1 MKKKCVLMIT
11 ILSLLLQASGV
22 LPGPEFKTA
31 SAEEKVSEEK
41 VLIPD
46 EKYWKYEEK
55 SDGTIRIKGFND
67 IDDYTNADGE
77 EEYVRDENG
86 QVSGITYKLIIPSQ
100 ISGKKVTSVGVYND
114 NDFFLTD
121 RSITSVQI
129 PEGVTYISYIAD
141 NSLLSVELPSTLQEI
156 GDFTFVNCK
165 NLQSVELPEKL
176 EAIGREAFYGC
187 HSLQNI
193 VIPASVSEIGEH
205 AFADCTNLQ
214 SFRVKQ
220 NNRGGYYSED
230 GILYVKSTSS
240 EYNDVLDDYEDIEY
254 KFLVSYPGGKAGV
267 YNLAADMNFVWTAFL
282 NAKKLTAINVDP
294 QNPDYT
300 SVDGVVYTKDMTGLC
315 VCPAGKSGEYK
326 VPEGVYYTQTNS
338 FSNSGLSTIYLPDSL
353 GDSYTVEG
361 GFVDQGFIGM
371 GSFYESDTLQTIFL
385 GKNITK
391 EMASSIS
398 SAPNLENITVSE
410 ENPHICAINNIL
422 YDKELKTLLYIPAG
436 VEGKLVLPD
445 TVETSDILGLSKE
458 QVTEIVLG
466 KNYAVKELAEYIE
479 RNGKEEFE
487 YNYVEGIPNLTF
499 LQSYEV
505 SPDNKTL
512 AAYEGLLYSKDM
524 KILYHCPPAKSGTVT
539 IPEGTTTI
547 FGEVFSHSREVK
559 EVIIPASVTDIQCSF
574 SDFSGKTIKGYT
586 GSAAEK
592 YVKNANKA
600 GSNLK
605 FIALQDNDNKTSVT
619 KPGKAVIQSLKF
631 KKSKSAVLTIKNVP
645 GADGYQVQYATNKKF
660 KQKVSKS
667 LKKTEVTIK
676 NLEEKKTYYF
686 RVRAFKL
693 NGKEK
698 VYGKWSG
705 IKKVRIKK

>member
-46 EKYWKYEEK
+46 EKYWKYEERD
-55 SDGTIRIKGFND
+55 DGTIRITGFND
-67 IDDYTNADGE
+67 MADYTDADGE
-77 EEYVRDENG
+77 NECIRDEDG
-86 QVSGITYKLIIPSQ
+86 RASGITYKLIIPSQ
-100 ISGKKVTSVGVYND
+100 ISGKNVTAVGVYTD
-114 NDFFLTD
+114 AEFFYTY
-121 RSITSVQI
+121 RTITSVQI

-193 VIPASVSEIGEH
+193 VIPASVSEIGNH

-214 SFRVKQ
+214 SFSVNQ
-220 NNRGGYYSED
+220 NNKGGYYSED

-254 KFLVSYPGGKAGV
+254 KFLISYPGGKAGV
-267 YNLAADMNFVWTAFL
+267 YNLAADMDFEWTAFL

-294 QNPDYT
+294 KNPDYT
-300 SVDGVVYTKDMTGLC
+300 SIDGIVYTKDMTGLC

-326 VPEGVYYTQTNS
+326 VPEGVCYIQTNS
-338 FSNSGLSTIYLPDSL
+338 FSNSELSTIYLPDSM
-353 GDSYTVEG
+353 GDSYTVG
-361 GFVDQGFIGM
+361 DYTDQGFIGN
-371 GSFYESDTLQTIFL
+371 GAFSESDALQTIFL

-391 EMASSIS
+391 KMASQIC

-445 TVETSDILGLSKE
+445 TVETSDILGASKE
-458 QVTEIVLG
+458 QVTEVVLG
-466 KNYAVKELAEYIE
+466 KNYAVKELASLWEI
-479 RNGKEEFE
+479 NGKEEFE
-487 YNYVEGIPNLTF
+487 YNYVEGIPYLTS

-512 AAYEGLLYSKDM
+512 ATYEGLLYSKDM

-600 GSNLK
+600 GKNLK
-605 FIALQDNDNKTSVT
+605 FIALQDNNNKTSVT
-619 KPGKAVIQSLKF
+619 KPGKVVIQSLKY
-631 KKSKSAVLTIKNVP
+631 KKSKSAVLIIKNVP

-686 RVRAFKL
+686 RVRAYKL